1 MRTHTNSREQRSPL
15 ALLTELAVEGTSSLV
30 EAQRTLLGLAQ
41 QENDIV
47 LSGLKGELG
56 NFLPGLAVTDMVRR
70 SVEILI
76 SMQQELL
83 TATSKQTLE
92 WVQSEK
98 RTNPE
103 HSARLA
109 ELAREAVETFAHAQ
123 RKLLDVVAEGS
134 ARVSGAK
141 QAHTE
146 KPAKKAELLAVAR
159 EASAAFIQAQK
170 NLLDVMGQQMNV
182 NLDLTAESVQMMSPA
197 QLLPVAN
204 FSPESVKS
212 LFDTETSLIGS
223 LIKPQKPNGAGREK
237 KGHGR
242 ARRSKAVAV

>member
-1 MRTHTNSREQRSPL
+1 MRTHTNSNEQRSPM

-30 EAQRTLLGLAQ
+30 EAQRTLLSLAQ
-41 QENDIV
+41 QENDAV
-47 LSGLKGELG
+47 LNGLKGQLSR
-56 NFLPGLAVTDMVRR
+56 FLPGVAMTDMVRR

-92 WVQSEK
+92 WVESEK

-103 HSARLA
+103 NAVRLA
-109 ELAREAVETFAHAQ
+109 ELAREAVETFTGAQ
-123 RKLLDVVAEGS
+123 KKLLEVVAEES
-134 ARVSGAK
+134 ARASGGKHAE
-141 QAHTE
+141 AE
-146 KPAKKAELLAVAR
+146 KPAKKGELLAVAR
-159 EASAAFIQAQK
+159 EASAAFIEAQK